1 MSPSCLKLLLTLT
14 LVFIICEC
22 APQGRPGK
30 ARAKGGVKEC
40 TDDSDCDEGFNCIF
54 GKKINK
60 HICARLG
67 LKGGKGPKE
76 PKGPKGQKQKWPR
89 HQKNGKE
96 KENEDD
102 PKAEPS
108 DETEKEDEVPTEDFK
123 PELAVDTHDVVDDY
137 DETKDDSEKTE
148 GPAEEDGDDIAENEV
163 SDDSQTG
170 APKTGTGQ
178 PDTESVE
185 EGSGDM
191 EGEEGEAE
199 EGEDM
204 EEESEEDEDR
214 GNGKDKQG
222 SLEVFNKGRSRGRD
236 YKIRRY
242 PKTWPPRPRD
252 PCDRKIEA
260 ILKKVMKKLEMSQLI
275 ENKALKMVT
284 EMMDEHGYGY
294 MDDEDD
300 MDFQVF
306 SPPKDVRLR
315 RKGFASKYS
324 EEEEQ
329 DMDDVA
335 NEAMDSEDDDQNDAT
350 TADPSDLNAEA
361 PDDDY
366 EADPV
371 EVGTETNSMDE
382 PIDEPI
388 DEDDISETG
397 GSAEMEDY
405 DAITP
410 AYEPE
415 E

>member
-1 MSPSCLKLLLTLT
+1 MGDGPGG
-14 LVFIICEC
+14 
-22 APQGRPGK
+22 GRL
-30 ARAKGGVKEC
+30 
-40 TDDSDCDEGFNCIF
+40 NCIF
-54 GKKINK
+54 PFKYAGLVIDKCTDIMMTFTKHRPWCSTKVDKKGA
-60 HICARLG
+60 HIQGYWGNCDKSCPLFS
-67 LKGGKGPKE
+67 PI
-76 PKGPKGQKQKWPR
+76 P
-89 HQKNGKE
+89 
-96 KENEDD
+96 
-102 PKAEPS
+102 
-108 DETEKEDEVPTEDFK
+108 
-123 PELAVDTHDVVDDY
+123 
-137 DETKDDSEKTE
+137 
-148 GPAEEDGDDIAENEV
+148 
-163 SDDSQTG
+163 
-170 APKTGTGQ
+170 
-178 PDTESVE
+178 
-185 EGSGDM
+185 
-191 EGEEGEAE
+191 
-199 EGEDM
+199 
-204 EEESEEDEDR
+204 

-222 SLEVFNKGRSRGRD
+222 SLEVFNKGRSRGREN
-236 YKIRRY
+236 KRRKY
-242 PKTWPPRPRD
+242 LQAKPTRVPAKWWPPRPRD
-252 PCDRKIEA
+252 PCDKKIEA